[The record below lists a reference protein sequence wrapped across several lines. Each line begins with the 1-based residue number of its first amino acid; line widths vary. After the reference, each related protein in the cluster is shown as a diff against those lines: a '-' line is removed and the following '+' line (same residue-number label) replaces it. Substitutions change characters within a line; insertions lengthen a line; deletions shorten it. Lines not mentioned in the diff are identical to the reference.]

1 MTKSCRN
8 FRMLT
13 ILAALLASACKTTD
27 APGAPGGGAYA
38 GDGETPAVLASEDD
52 IPALKAAL
60 AGALGRARI
69 ELGAGD
75 PTREPVVAVL
85 PPPLG
90 PNEDRSPATPALFDL
105 VLRNGGC
112 YAVSRET
119 GEETALAGVEC
130 VSIDS

>member
-27 APGAPGGGAYA
+27 GPGAPGGGAYS
-38 GDGETPAVLASEDD
+38 GGETPAVLASAED

-60 AGALGRARI
+60 AGAMGRARI

-105 VLRNGGC
+105 VLRGGDC
-112 YAVSRET
+112 YAVRRDT